1 MFEKIADIIGK
12 LNTVVWL
19 AIAAGIV
26 VAVFV
31 VLLALSMGG
40 DLGKF
45 KKIAKQVIKKPDLQT
60 CNATAKQLP
69 TRVRKQ
75 YKTVKQ
81 TGAKPD
87 DVITPDACVYAP
99 FKESV
104 ASSFPNAVMSA
115 GILCI
120 LLSFFVGF
128 YVKDAAET
136 FLYILTVPAIVT
148 VLVMILRL
156 AAGLISSAILK
167 SGVKAYN
174 GYVSALASVL
184 HGGHAAAEQAP
195 VMQDEPI
202 SNEPPV
208 YAQAQAAY
216 GNTFDEPTHIT
227 VELEDEPVAVTAEP
241 EPIAAEPEPVRV
253 EPEPIVMQEPQ
264 ESEEEL
270 RARARAEAMAAARAE
285 QAAAQAAA
293 AQAQAQ
299 AAAQAQAQAAAQA
312 AAQARAAQQA
322 QAAQAAQTAQAAAPS
337 GASSADEVIARI
349 EKIKQE
355 GASLA
360 QMKEVALQL
369 QKERA
374 KPENKTP
381 EQQRRLNEAL
391 AALLKAMSSATK
403 R

>member
-184 HGGHAAAEQAP
+184 HGGHAAEQAP